1 MRMSAQRNRFAL
13 VIRTRH
19 PHLIRLGIDLGG
31 TKTEII
37 ALDER
42 RNELLRRREP
52 TPAGDYD
59 ATLALI
65 ARLVREAE
73 IEIGK
78 RGSVGIGTPG
88 ALSPATGLLRNSNS
102 DVPQRPRR
110 SRPTSSARSAAR
122 SASPTTRT
130 ASRSRKRIDGA
141 ARGARGRLRRHPRHR
156 RRAAASS

>member
-1 MRMSAQRNRFAL
+1 M
-13 VIRTRH
+13 
-19 PHLIRLGIDLGG
+19 IRLGIDLGG

-59 ATLALI
+59 ATLALVTQ
-65 ARLVREAE
+65 LVRETE

-88 ALSPATGLLRNSNS
+88 SLSPATGLLRNSNCTCLTG
-102 DVPQRPRR
+102 RP
-110 SRPTSSARSAAR
+110 
-122 SASPTTRT
+122 
-130 ASRSRKRIDGA
+130 I
-141 ARGARGRLRRHPRHR
+141 
-156 RRAAASS
+156 